1 MAQLIREIGKS
12 GVSASAIGLG
22 TWAMGGW
29 MWGGHDDANSIKAIQ
44 ASVDAGITMIDTAP
58 AYGLG
63 RAEELVGKAVEGRRD
78 QVVIATKCGM
88 VWDTDKGNYFV
99 DEHDKK
105 IHRYLGAESVRAEL
119 ETSLKRL
126 RTDYIDLYITHWQD
140 PTTPISETMGVLE
153 DLKREGKIR
162 AIGISNVNADEMT
175 QYLASGQLDC
185 IQECYNMLERKLEDQ
200 LVPMCLEN
208 NVAVL
213 SYSSMALG
221 LLSGKI
227 GPDRVFEG
235 DDLRRENPKFSVE
248 NRQRVADFM
257 KVLQPIAAAHNVE
270 PGQVVIAWTIAQP
283 GITFSLCGARNPA
296 QAIENARAGEIALS
310 TDELAAI
317 DSAIAAHLGPVARA
331 A

>member
-1 MAQLIREIGKS
+1 
-12 GVSASAIGLG
+12 
-22 TWAMGGW
+22 
-29 MWGGHDDANSIKAIQ
+29 
-44 ASVDAGITMIDTAP
+44 
-58 AYGLG
+58 
-63 RAEELVGKAVEGRRD
+63 
-78 QVVIATKCGM
+78 
-88 VWDTDKGNYFV
+88 
-99 DEHDKK
+99 
-105 IHRYLGAESVRAEL
+105 
-119 ETSLKRL
+119 
-126 RTDYIDLYITHWQD
+126 
-140 PTTPISETMGVLE
+140 
-153 DLKREGKIR
+153 
-162 AIGISNVNADEMT
+162 
-175 QYLASGQLDC
+175 
-185 IQECYNMLERKLEDQ
+185 MLERKLEDQ

-310 TDELAAI
+310 TDELAVI